1 MQFQTQV
8 SKAAFE
14 PLTSNESSLSTANSS
29 VEVANSELKSE
40 SEKISDSEK
49 VLSSDTIDSVTNK
62 DMNDLVK
69 TELIESTNVN
79 ANVSSSSA
87 PLSSDIDR
95 IESSMSVK
103 PQEIKTVHKVKQ
115 NGESSTEITLKQGNY
130 NKCNMLIF
138 HSTHFRTKFIRQ

>member
-8 SKAAFE
+8 SKVAFE
-14 PLTSNESSLSTANSS
+14 PLTSNESSLPTANSS
-29 VEVANSELKSE
+29 VEVANSELKDE
-40 SEKISDSEK
+40 SEKSDSEK